1 VWKYRLS
8 AGRLDRQQWRAPT
21 KPSQRDIDSGVAI
34 QVKEYMKALVPY
46 VHAGSTAFLRQNDPD
61 FKGMLAEV
69 KLAISPDAK
78 TASKNFREPWQMSKH

>member
-1 VWKYRLS
+1 
-8 AGRLDRQQWRAPT
+8 
-21 KPSQRDIDSGVAI
+21 
-34 QVKEYMKALVPY
+34 MKALVPY